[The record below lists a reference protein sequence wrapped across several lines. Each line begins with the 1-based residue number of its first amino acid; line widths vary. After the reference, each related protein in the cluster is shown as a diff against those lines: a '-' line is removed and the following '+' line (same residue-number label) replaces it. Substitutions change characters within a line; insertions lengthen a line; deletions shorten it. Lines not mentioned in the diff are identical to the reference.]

1 VRASVPKLEARL
13 VQRVQVLRVQQVR
26 LVQLAQAL
34 LALRVQV
41 QKLFVQLSELV
52 VFRPW
57 ALMLLA
63 LMLLALALMQRSKLH
78 PLVDKI

>member
-1 VRASVPKLEARL
+1 M
-13 VQRVQVLRVQQVR
+13 QRVQVLRVQQVR

-63 LMLLALALMQRSKLH
+63 LALMQ
-78 PLVDKI
+78 

>member
-13 VQRVQVLRVQQVR
+13 VQRVQVLRVQQAR

-63 LMLLALALMQRSKLH
+63 LALMQRSKLQ

>member
-13 VQRVQVLRVQQVR
+13 VQRVQVLRVQQVL

-63 LMLLALALMQRSKLH
+63 LALMQRSKLQ

>member
-13 VQRVQVLRVQQVR
+13 VQRVQVLRVQQVL

-63 LMLLALALMQRSKLH
+63 LALMQRSKLQH
-78 PLVDKI
+78 LVDKF

>member
-13 VQRVQVLRVQQVR
+13 VQRVQVLRVQQVL

-63 LMLLALALMQRSKLH
+63 LALMQRSKLQ
-78 PLVDKI
+78 PLVDKF

>member
-1 VRASVPKLEARL
+1 
-13 VQRVQVLRVQQVR
+13 VQQQQVR
-26 LVQLAQAL
+26 LVQQERESLAQQAQQQQVRLEQRAL
-34 LALRVQV
+34 V

-63 LMLLALALMQRSKLH
+63 LALMQRSKLQ